1 VRVTP
6 RLLRVQCLQIEL
18 HLALVLRLKVARLQ
32 LDGHQR
38 TQAAVI
44 QQQVDEVGLP
54 ANLQPV
60 L

>member
-6 RLLRVQCLQIEL
+6 RLLRFQCLQIEL

-38 TQAAVI
+38 AQAAVV

>member
-38 TQAAVI
+38 AQAAVV

>member
-1 VRVTP
+1 
-6 RLLRVQCLQIEL
+6 LCSK
-18 HLALVLRLKVARLQ
+18 LKVARLQ

-38 TQAAVI
+38 AQAAVV